1 MRRFVTRSHCRS
13 SESRAVIKRV
23 VCRDRGRRSTL
34 LGWGARALRI
44 VGWATVS
51 PPKRGARRWACP
63 RGARVKQTSASA
75 RPRAPAVA
83 AVNVNLLRPFPK
95 SARSIRSCAVCH
107 AREMRHECPREG
119 QIDCSSCGGARCRA
133 CDLCRRK
140 HWFPDRNGGRSL
152 NADDDDLG
160 DARQRWLA
168 QALDLANAGL
178 AGMGLAPRLASLLV
192 GRVVL
197 AHPTL
202 PARLG

>member
-1 MRRFVTRSHCRS
+1 MRRFATRSHCRS

-23 VCRDRGRRSTL
+23 VCRDWRRRSTL

-44 VGWATVS
+44 VGWAK
-51 PPKRGARRWACP
+51 PAEARSAKVGVPTRSKSQTNI
-63 RGARVKQTSASA
+63 RVGRSAGTGDGGSQFQ
-75 RPRAPAVA
+75 
-83 AVNVNLLRPFPK
+83 LLRPFPK
-95 SARSIRSCAVCH
+95 SARSIRSCAVCY

-119 QIDCSSCGGARCRA
+119 QIDCSSCGGSRCRA

-168 QALDLANAGL
+168 QTLDLANAGL

-202 PARLG
+202 LARLR